1 MLGIVCLAIMANSE
15 MRATFSTRKLLS
27 IICAGCLTFVSICF
41 AMIMKARASN
51 TPSLVRIMLVSL
63 ADVVTEILC
72 ITALSKD
79 FVFSH
84 IQVNINNL
92 DDNILS
98 IMHTIL
104 ALMQTLVTL
113 HIYRKFGSLDTSNA
127 IRGVCLIINILLR
140 AMSTKVWTLKS
151 SSYTRIGL
159 LLSLRFALPVLAL
172 VK

>member
-51 TPSLVRIMLVSL
+51 TPSLVRIMRVSL

-92 DDNILS
+92 DGEFSQYQVISFHLQSIQTIYFLS
-98 IMHTIL
+98 C
-104 ALMQTLVTL
+104 TLFW
-113 HIYRKFGSLDTSNA
+113 H
-127 IRGVCLIINILLR
+127 
-140 AMSTKVWTLKS
+140 
-151 SSYTRIGL
+151 
-159 LLSLRFALPVLAL
+159 
-172 VK
+172 

>member
-1 MLGIVCLAIMANSE
+1 
-15 MRATFSTRKLLS
+15 
-27 IICAGCLTFVSICF
+27 
-41 AMIMKARASN
+41 MIMKGKPVSFSLITLTTLLARASN

-127 IRGVCLIINILLR
+127 IRGTR
-140 AMSTKVWTLKS
+140 DS
-151 SSYTRIGL
+151 SCSSFSSNENELNYR
-159 LLSLRFALPVLAL
+159 SLPNN
-172 VK
+172 KHSSPSNEY